1 MQGIKFKGN
10 CTTNYICDTFHL
22 VKFQKFNQGWGA
34 LSFLSC
40 TSLLTVPRDRGLNPR
55 GRNIFS
61 TIYDRFQ
68 ATHQFNSYLY
78 NCITVNCEK
87 IYLVYQT
94 ADSIFNSKIRYGLQL
109 MGKVRSQ
116 SEDGGKQ
123 KDSKVIQLMQN
134 KMVRLLNNVKI
145 SDKQSTISLFKNVN
159 MLSVN
164 QINAQIKLKEIWKAV
179 NIVECP
185 LKIVKM
191 KDVLPERPLRSKN
204 ENESKLLEAGFSE
217 LSKKTFMS
225 DRVRLW
231 NKCPSDI
238 VD

>member
-1 MQGIKFKGN
+1 MHISSTTAQVKIGESVIENQQNAKLLGMRFEDSMSWQEHIQGKGGVVN
-10 CTTNYICDTFHL
+10 SL
-22 VKFQKFNQGWGA
+22 NQRM
-34 LSFLSC
+34 FII
-40 TSLLTVPRDRGLNPR
+40 RRLN
-55 GRNIFS
+55 N
-61 TIYDRFQ
+61 Q
-68 ATHQFNSYLY
+68 LNKNAMK
-78 NCITVNCEK
+78 K
-87 IYLVYQT
+87 I
-94 ADSIFNSKIRYGLQL
+94 ADSILNSKIRYGLQL
-109 MGKVRSQ
+109 MGKVKSQ
-116 SEDGGKQ
+116 SEDGGMQ
-123 KDSKVIQLMQN
+123 KDLKVIQLMQN

-164 QINAQIKLKEIWKAV
+164 QINAQIKLTEIWKAV

-204 ENESKLLEAGFSE
+204 ENEFKLLEAGFSE

-225 DRVRLW
+225 DNVRLW

-238 VD
+238 KNANLYTVQKKSLRNLCQIYQFK

>member
-1 MQGIKFKGN
+1 MFIIRRLN
-10 CTTNYICDTFHL
+10 
-22 VKFQKFNQGWGA
+22 NQ
-34 LSFLSC
+34 
-40 TSLLTVPRDRGLNPR
+40 LNK
-55 GRNIFS
+55 N
-61 TIYDRFQ
+61 
-68 ATHQFNSYLY
+68 AMKK
-78 NCITVNCEK
+78 V
-87 IYLVYQT
+87 

-109 MGKVRSQ
+109 MGTVRSQ
-116 SEDGGKQ
+116 SEDGCTQ
-123 KDSKVIQLMQN
+123 KDLKVIQLMQN

-164 QINAQIKLKEIWKAV
+164 QINAQIKLTEIWKAV

-204 ENESKLLEAGFSE
+204 KNEFKLLEVGFSE

-225 DRVRLW
+225 DSVRLCKHAFSEP
-231 NKCPSDI
+231 N
-238 VD
+238 